1 MGSIRDRVAASE
13 DIQKRVVNAWDV
25 DIEVR
30 GMTSKQWD
38 DMQGDDVKNDARAK
52 LIIASCFDPETGEK
66 AFRVQDIDMLN
77 SKAPIET
84 GKLLKAVYD
93 LNGMSTESR
102 AELKKDSSPEEGD
115 TSAS

>member
-13 DIQKRVVNAWDV
+13 DIQKQVVKPWGV

-30 GMTSKQWD
+30 TMTGAQMESLDKD
-38 DMQGDDVKNDARAK
+38 SANFRSEI
-52 LIIASCFDPETGEK
+52 IIASCFDPETGEK
-66 AFRVQDIDMLN
+66 AFRVEDIDMLN
-77 SKAPIET
+77 GKSALET
-84 GKLLKAVYD
+84 GKLLKTIFR
-93 LNGMSTESR
+93 LNGMTADSR